1 MLSDTTKLEIKV
13 GSFLIGVLLLAV
25 ALLVYIGIKKDLF
38 AERAVY
44 YVVSKTGEGIEP
56 GIGVKLKG
64 FKIGQV
70 RNVVLEDIDTVRSEI
85 EILKRYMKW
94 FKRNCKISLE
104 RPIIGGAFFKLTPG
118 PQDSPVLSQGTTIA
132 LEDIPNLQEEL
143 QKQAKAMLAE
153 VQQVVINARII
164 SDRIADENG
173 TVQNILRNMDEIS
186 TRLASSQGMLTYLTK
201 AEPVQRI
208 DAILANTEK
217 TTAGLN
223 DMVHNADARIVGLEP
238 IQEEIHNLMLD
249 VRTLVQEY
257 QGLRE
262 SFEPIISNVDAIT
275 GEVRDATQNLSGLRA
290 QGEYSLR
297 LGTELMQR
305 LKETWPLARGTDSET
320 PPMHPLP

>member
-85 EILKRYMKW
+85 EILKQYMKW

-201 AEPVQRI
+201 AEPVQR
-208 DAILANTEK
+208 
-217 TTAGLN
+217 
-223 DMVHNADARIVGLEP
+223 
-238 IQEEIHNLMLD
+238 
-249 VRTLVQEY
+249 
-257 QGLRE
+257 
-262 SFEPIISNVDAIT
+262 VDANPGQYGKYHRRT
-275 GEVRDATQNLSGLRA
+275 
-290 QGEYSLR
+290 
-297 LGTELMQR
+297 
-305 LKETWPLARGTDSET
+305 
-320 PPMHPLP
+320 

>member
-1 MLSDTTKLEIKV
+1 M
-13 GSFLIGVLLLAV
+13 
-25 ALLVYIGIKKDLF
+25 
-38 AERAVY
+38 
-44 YVVSKTGEGIEP
+44 P
-56 GIGVKLKG
+56 
-64 FKIGQV
+64 
-70 RNVVLEDIDTVRSEI
+70 
-85 EILKRYMKW
+85 
-94 FKRNCKISLE
+94 
-104 RPIIGGAFFKLTPG
+104 
-118 PQDSPVLSQGTTIA
+118 
-132 LEDIPNLQEEL
+132 
-143 QKQAKAMLAE
+143 
-153 VQQVVINARII
+153 
-164 SDRIADENG
+164 
-173 TVQNILRNMDEIS
+173 
-186 TRLASSQGMLTYLTK
+186 
-201 AEPVQRI
+201 
-208 DAILANTEK
+208 ILANTEN